1 MAVAK
6 ETTGKL
12 VEHRRDP
19 AMERMQGK
27 YSFKV
32 WEGQRERGALW
43 GHSGQCVCVCVC
55 VFACMHVCV
64 CVCACVCVFAHVC
77 MCVCACVFAHA
88 RVCACVCVC
97 VCALT
102 DDPMLNTRPS
112 RSSVNSFFLILVMRR
127 FTTAFFLAG
136 REYRMNR
143 TRMSTTWW
151 AEAALTPWMA

>member
-1 MAVAK
+1 MGPFRA
-6 ETTGKL
+6 
-12 VEHRRDP
+12 
-19 AMERMQGK
+19 
-27 YSFKV
+27 
-32 WEGQRERGALW
+32 
-43 GHSGQCVCVCVC
+43 VCVC
-55 VFACMHVCV
+55 VFACVHVCV
-64 CVCACVCVFAHVC
+64 CVRACVCV
-77 MCVCACVFAHA
+77 
-88 RVCACVCVC
+88 CVCVC

-112 RSSVNSFFLILVMRR
+112 RSSVNSFFLILVTRR